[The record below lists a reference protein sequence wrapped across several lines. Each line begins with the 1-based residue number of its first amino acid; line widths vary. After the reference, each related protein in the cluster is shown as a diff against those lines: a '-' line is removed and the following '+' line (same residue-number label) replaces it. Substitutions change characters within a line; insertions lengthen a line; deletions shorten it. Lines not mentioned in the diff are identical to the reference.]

1 MFEAALSVLAHP
13 DLSVHFRIMFPTSS
27 PRCHLCSSPRSVQA
41 IKQACICT
49 PLPTS
54 REFLLLR
61 CHPQFNVRGRTASR
75 PTRRGLRGWGGG
87 YAERC
92 IPGQRKHLSPHPQ
105 HTLCNW
111 KPQHRRETVHTI
123 GAGESNGLMWRD

>member
-1 MFEAALSVLAHP
+1 MFEAALSVLAHA

-54 REFLLLR
+54 RALLLLR
-61 CHPQFNVRGRTASR
+61 CHPQFNVRGRTPFFPCQPA
-75 PTRRGLRGWGGG
+75 TRRGLGLGTVHSRT
-87 YAERC
+87 EKT
-92 IPGQRKHLSPHPQ
+92 PLSLPQ

-111 KPQHRRETVHTI
+111 KPQHRHETVHTK
-123 GAGESNGLMWRD
+123 GAGEPHGLMWRD